1 MSLLAKGSILLS
13 AIDDAYSV
21 TMTPNNFVIN
31 ASYDGSTVDLNDAFS
46 DIRVFRGETPEAF
59 SIDIDSSSS
68 IGIAYTVTSV
78 DSLVKRIRITEI
90 PNGEVNG
97 WITFA
102 ITTVLTG
109 HVILATLNFTVVR
122 ETTMFDWILDWENNK
137 TTIGD
142 TYLITPKLFVGHRT
156 QGIGLG
162 TLSGVYIGPDDQ
174 TVGTAGIYGLHGGE
188 EIFHIN
194 KDGGVIGGWTIGT
207 EYLYSAH
214 VLLGADTSYVGVSP
228 SALTESIV
236 SASGFSHRDIVHNHG
251 GVAMFYN
258 TPQDYGLEGYLPAT
272 MSGGTT
278 TINKVFSLGNENK
291 IAAWNFDT
299 DSLWIG
305 TKSNVAGAGTSS
317 SGSITI
323 GSNGLRGYGWYID
336 TGGNASFA
344 NGHVTLGYSTNLI
357 AGWKITQGRLS
368 TSHVALVSDVNNG
381 AVFVSASNI
390 GNIANANLASAIEG
404 SGGIYMRSLSN
415 GSELAGYSTG
425 GNLLF
430 YLSTTHPSQIA
441 AWYFDNQALY
451 IGTKATSGFTSASG
465 YITLSSTGIRGFKWR
480 IESTGVAVF
489 AGGFVQFNV
498 DGGGY
503 LANQNII
510 WDASG
515 NIEFAGSSMEL
526 TGAIY
531 VKNENGVIKAGM
543 LAAGSGS
550 AGIRFFAGDSTPA
563 RAPFRVDETG
573 LFYASN
579 ANVTGTISSTNGSIG
594 GWTIDSDSI
603 FKGTKATS
611 GFTGASGS
619 ITIGSTGIR
628 GYKWRLENTGEA
640 VFADGKVV
648 FHSNGSGN
656 IANGAIYWT
665 TNGGTFISGS
675 LLITDGNLLVRAG
688 ISSVGSGSN
697 GIRFFAGGPTLTTAP
712 FRVDENGHVYASDI
726 DADGG
731 YIGNWIINSA
741 ENGGTIVSDNS
752 GTPKVTLDASG
763 SIRLYIN
770 SMEACIEHM
779 ICGGEGYSRGIGSE
793 IKLDADLG
801 IIKIRTVGDVSGG
814 VGSVLL
820 TPTGIYADRA
830 GMLAPSSDDTYSQRA
845 AIVGDG
851 KSTLVATS
859 HNNGSDENCVIGVYG
874 SATNTRES
882 SAAPSYGGFFEGLK
896 MRGLYLGRKVITA
909 TGSHQLD
916 EKDTLVVALPQVNG
930 TPANIYLPTEGAHE
944 GRTIIV
950 KLLNSGEATVY
961 PGSGSYMNST
971 SNTNGIMIANGE
983 TWVFILVKI
992 PVTTSSGSSAGDS
1005 SGDERESGTGTE
1017 ISGSTTT
1024 YYNVWTSMKASN
1036 Q

>member
-1 MSLLAKGSILLS
+1 MAIAKGTITLNNLTDSLTVLISPSSCVISTDYNGGNPDLTNAYAEVTVMRGSALVGFTLSFASSSNQGIGYSI
-13 AIDDAYSV
+13 IDTDSYHKRIAVTSLPNGIVSGALAFNLVTQDGYSTQV
-21 TMTPNNFVIN
+21 NFQFAVM
-31 ASYDGSTVDLNDAFS
+31 
-46 DIRVFRGETPEAF
+46 R
-59 SIDIDSSSS
+59 DSS
-68 IGIAYTVTSV
+68 
-78 DSLVKRIRITEI
+78 
-90 PNGEVNG
+90 
-97 WITFA
+97 
-102 ITTVLTG
+102 
-109 HVILATLNFTVVR
+109 
-122 ETTMFDWILDWENNK
+122 MFDWIQDWESNK
-137 TTIGD
+137 TTIGS
-142 TYLITPKLFVGHRT
+142 TYLITPKIFVGHRT
-156 QGIGLG
+156 ASGPGLG

-174 TVGTAGIYGLHGGE
+174 YIGTVGMYGLYEGE

-207 EYLYSAH
+207 DYLYSSH
-214 VLLGADTSYVGVSP
+214 VLLGADTSYVGLSP
-228 SALTESIV
+228 YELTESIV
-236 SASGFSHRDIVHNHG
+236 SANGFSHRAVVREHG
-251 GVAMFYN
+251 GVALFFEFDSN
-258 TPQDYGLEGYLPAT
+258 NNVADYGLEGYLPAIE
-272 MSGGTT
+272 SGGRLLYQKT
-278 TINKVFSLGNENK
+278 FSLGSENK
-291 IAAWNFDT
+291 IAAWLFDT
-299 DSLWIG
+299 EALWIG
-305 TKSNVAGAGTSS
+305 TKSNTANSFTSTSS
-317 SGSITI
+317 SITI
-323 GSNGLRGYGWYID
+323 GTNGLRGY
-336 TGGNASFA
+336 
-344 NGHVTLGYSTNLI
+344 
-357 AGWKITQGRLS
+357 
-368 TSHVALVSDVNNG
+368 
-381 AVFVSASNI
+381 
-390 GNIANANLASAIEG
+390 
-404 SGGIYMRSLSN
+404 
-415 GSELAGYSTG
+415 
-425 GNLLF
+425 
-430 YLSTTHPSQIA
+430 
-441 AWYFDNQALY
+441 
-451 IGTKATSGFTSASG
+451 
-465 YITLSSTGIRGFKWR
+465 KWR
-480 IESTGVAVF
+480 LESNGVAVF
-489 AGGFVQFNV
+489 AGGAVSFAANGSGYVANQNLSWSTTGAVTACGGKVVFNT
-498 DGGGY
+498 DGSGHVANGNLSWSTSGAISACNGKVAFNTDGSGY
-503 LANQNII
+503 VANQNII

-531 VKNENGVIKAGM
+531 VKDERENIKAGM
-543 LAAGSGS
+543 LATGSGS
-550 AGIRFFAGDSTPA
+550 SGIRFFAGSSTPA
-563 RAPFRVDETG
+563 SAPFRVDETG
-573 LFYASN
+573 LLYASN
-579 ANVTGTISSTNGSIG
+579 ANITGSISSTSGTIG
-594 GWTIDSDSI
+594 GWTIDTDSI
-603 FKGTKATS
+603 FKGTKATT
-611 GFTGASGS
+611 GFTGSSGS
-619 ITIGSTGIR
+619 ITIGSTGMR
-628 GYKWRLENTGEA
+628 GYKWRIESNGVA
-640 VFADGKVV
+640 AFANGNVLFNAD
-648 FHSNGSGN
+648 GSGN
-656 IANGAIYWT
+656 VANGLVSWT
-665 TNGGTFISGS
+665 TNGTLTIGGSNGTTLQNDMVLTGGIKVKKNG
-675 LLITDGNLLVRAG
+675 VVKAG
-688 ISSVGSGSN
+688 MLADGSGSS
-697 GIRFFAGGPTLTTAP
+697 GIRFFAGSSTPSSAP
-712 FRVDENGHVYASDI
+712 FRVDEDGVLTSTNAVISGQITASS
-726 DADGG
+726 G
-731 YIGNWIINSA
+731 YIGNWIINTA
-741 ENGGTIVSDNS
+741 ANGGTIVSDNS

-874 SATNTRES
+874 SATNTRAS

-992 PVTTSSGSSAGDS
+992 PVTTSGGSSAGDS

>member
-1 MSLLAKGSILLS
+1 MSLLAQGSILLS

-21 TMTPNNFVIN
+21 TMSPNNCVIN
-31 ASYDGSTVDLNDAFS
+31 SSYDGNTIDLNDAFS

-59 SIDIDSSSS
+59 SISLDSSSNS
-68 IGIAYTVTSV
+68 DITYTVTSI
-78 DSLVKRIRITEI
+78 DSLVKRVRITGI
-90 PNGEVNG
+90 SNGAVSG
-97 WITFA
+97 WLTF
-102 ITTVLTG
+102 VLTTALTE
-109 HVILATLNFTVVR
+109 HVVLATLNFTVMR

-142 TYLITPKLFVGHRT
+142 TYIITPKLFVGHRT
-156 QGIGLG
+156 PGTGLG

-174 TVGTAGIYGLHGGE
+174 NIGTAGIYGLHEGN

-194 KDGGVIGGWTIGT
+194 QYGGSIGGWVIGT
-207 EYLYSAH
+207 EYLYSSH
-214 VLLGADTSYVGVSP
+214 VLLGANTSYIGLSP
-228 SALTESIV
+228 YALSEYIV
-236 SASGFSHRDIVHNHG
+236 TAQGFSHRDIVHNHG

-258 TPQDYGLEGYLPAT
+258 TAQDYGLEGYLPAT

-278 TINKVFSLGNENK
+278 TLNKVFSLGNENK

-531 VKNENGVIKAGM
+531 VKDENGVIKAGM

-731 YIGNWIINSA
+731 YIGSWIISDN
-741 ENGGTIVSDNS
+741 GTIISDNS

-770 SMEACIEHM
+770 SLDACVEHM
-779 ICGGEGYSRGIGSE
+779 VCGGEGYSRGIGSD
-793 IKLDADLG
+793 IRLDADLG
-801 IIKIRTVGDVSGG
+801 IIRIKTVGDVSGG

-830 GMLAPSSDDTYSQRA
+830 GMLAPSSDDTYSQRS

-851 KSTLVATS
+851 KSTLVASS
-859 HNNGSDENCVIGVYG
+859 HNNGSNENCIIGVYG
-874 SATNTRES
+874 SATNTRAS
-882 SAAPSYGGFFEGLK
+882 SPAPCYGGFFDGLK
-896 MRGLYLGRKVITA
+896 MRGLYLGRKVITT

-916 EKDTLVVALPQVNG
+916 GKDTLVIALPPVNG
-930 TPANIYLPTEGAHE
+930 VSANIYLPTEGAYE
-944 GRTIIV
+944 GRTVIV
-950 KLLNSGEATVY
+950 KLLNSGDAMVF

-971 SNTNGIMIANGE
+971 TNTGGVYIANGE

-992 PVTTSSGSSAGDS
+992 PETTSGSGSGDS
-1005 SGDERESGTGTE
+1005 HEL
-1017 ISGSTTT
+1017 SGSGSGSTT
-1024 YYNVWTSMKASN
+1024 YYNVWTSMKAN
-1036 Q
+1036 QQ

>member
-1 MSLLAKGSILLS
+1 MSLLAQGSILLS

-21 TMTPNNFVIN
+21 TMTPNNCVIN
-31 ASYDGSTVDLNDAFS
+31 SSYDGNTIDLNDAFS

-59 SIDIDSSSS
+59 SISLDSSSNS
-68 IGIAYTVTSV
+68 DITYTVTSI
-78 DSLVKRIRITEI
+78 DSLVKRVRITGI
-90 PNGEVNG
+90 PNGAVSG
-97 WITFA
+97 WLTF
-102 ITTVLTG
+102 VLTTALTE
-109 HVILATLNFTVVR
+109 HVVLATLNFTVMR

-142 TYLITPKLFVGHRT
+142 TYIITPKLFVGHRT
-156 QGIGLG
+156 PGTGLG

-174 TVGTAGIYGLHGGE
+174 NIGTAGIYGLHEGN

-194 KDGGVIGGWTIGT
+194 QYGGSIGGWVIGT
-207 EYLYSAH
+207 EYLYSSH
-214 VLLGADTSYVGVSP
+214 VLLGANTSYIGLSP
-228 SALTESIV
+228 YALSESIV
-236 SASGFSHRDIVHNHG
+236 TAQGFSHRDIVHNHG

-258 TPQDYGLEGYLPAT
+258 TAQDYGLEGYLPAT

-278 TINKVFSLGNENK
+278 TLNKVFSLGNENK

-489 AGGFVQFNV
+489 AGGFAQFNV
-498 DGGGY
+498 DGSGF
-503 LANQNII
+503 LANQNIV

-531 VKNENGVIKAGM
+531 VKDENGVIKAGM

-550 AGIRFFAGDSTPA
+550 AGIRFFAGASTPA
-563 RAPFRVDETG
+563 GAPFRVDETG

-579 ANVTGTISSTNGSIG
+579 ANVTGTINSTNGSIG

-731 YIGNWIINSA
+731 YIGSWIISDN
-741 ENGGTIVSDNS
+741 GTIISDNN

-770 SMEACIEHM
+770 SLDVCVEHM
-779 ICGGEGYSRGIGSE
+779 VCGGEGYSRGIGSE
-793 IKLDADLG
+793 IKLDADSG
-801 IIKIRTVGDVSGG
+801 IIRIKTVGDVSGG
-814 VGSVLL
+814 VGSVML

-851 KSTLVATS
+851 TSTLIES
-859 HNNGSDENCVIGVYG
+859 EHNNGSDENCIIGVYG
-874 SATNTRES
+874 CASNTRLS
-882 SAAPSYGGFFEGLK
+882 SPAPSYGGFFDALK
-896 MRGLYLGRKVITA
+896 VRGLYLGRKVITT
-909 TGSHQLD
+909 TGTHQLD
-916 EKDTLVVALPQVNG
+916 EKDTLVIAIPQANG
-930 TPANIYLPTEGAHE
+930 TAANIYLPTEGAYE

-950 KLLNSGEATVY
+950 KLLNNGEANVY

-971 SNTNGIMIANGE
+971 SNTSGIMITNQE

-992 PVTTSSGSSAGDS
+992 PVTTSGSGTSHEASAG
-1005 SGDERESGTGTE
+1005 GG
-1017 ISGSTTT
+1017 TTT
-1024 YYNVWTSMKASN
+1024 YYNVWTSMKAS
-1036 Q
+1036 QQ